1 MRRTYGRNFDYPV
14 PLEGRMVR
22 QQLARIAMDAS
33 KLHNALQDDDDLPAW
48 VLLKINT
55 AEDRLH
61 MAADY
66 MRYKVKPG
74 LEAYYAGADASTMAA
89 MIASLPAPAEE
100 TGKMSRKTLNILLGS
115 ATGFTMG
122 GLGMLRKDATQEVAT
137 AQVLLGGL
145 FGGLIGGLLTPAQ
158 STYGAED
165 AAPKS
170 SYTRDLLVFMGG
182 AVALVAAADMYQ
194 RWKGAR

>member
-74 LEAYYAGADASTMAA
+74 LEAYYAGAEASYGADE
-89 MIASLPAPAEE
+89 SE
-100 TGKMSRKTLNILLGS
+100 KKGS
-115 ATGFTMG
+115 ATRDF
-122 GLGMLRKDATQEVAT
+122 
-137 AQVLLGGL
+137 
-145 FGGLIGGLLTPAQ
+145 LI
-158 STYGAED
+158 
-165 AAPKS
+165 
-170 SYTRDLLVFMGG
+170 FMGG
-182 AVALVAAADMYQ
+182 AVALVTAADLYQ
-194 RWKGAR
+194 RWKRAR